1 MRGKEGDN
9 VFDLQNS
16 LLEKKD
22 VEFKNFAEPPTPAES
37 LELVKVINTE
47 EGFRNAELRW
57 GKGFTIT
64 FKDVMNGTIARR
76 R

>member
-1 MRGKEGDN
+1 MGEGGVPEFPLND
-9 VFDLQNS
+9 VY
-16 LLEKKD
+16 EKTE
-22 VEFKNFAEPPTPAES
+22 VQVNNFAEPPTPAES